1 MTPNDQ
7 ADVADSEQVERMLER
22 IGSLDVLV
30 NNAADQRN
38 QALLHAERETQER
51 TLAVNVTGP
60 MLTMQAS
67 TPHMGADGSIVN
79 VASMHSFV
87 PLTGAA
93 VYATSKG
100 AGSGSLA
107 PNLSHPKLD
116 SSPGGLRPERRAAR
130 LRRCDPRLLPP

>member
-1 MTPNDQ
+1 MGSGMPGPPTPPRRRVGRLMTPNDQ

-38 QALLHAERETQER
+38 QALLRAERGTQER

-93 VYATSKG
+93 VTPPAR
-100 AGSGSLA
+100 A
-107 PNLSHPKLD
+107 P
-116 SSPGGLRPERRAAR
+116 
-130 LRRCDPRLLPP
+130 